1 MSHPPSR
8 RQFLQLLGGAAGVGL
23 LPLNFAAG
31 CGKPA
36 LVIGSYF
43 RPTPEAH
50 ALGLCLLGLDGY
62 PVHYPLDAA
71 RADEPMLAW
80 ALAGEALSPEHG
92 APVRALFPGR
102 HGMFSPKWLDSLT
115 LTREQPTYDALAGV

>member
-23 LPLNFAAG
+23 LPPNFAAG

-43 RPTPEAH
+43 RPTPEAPLTPP
-50 ALGLCLLGLDGY
+50 AQFYINCNWGVPDGIPRPAEWRLRVRGLVD
-62 PVHYPLDAA
+62 HPLD
-71 RADEPMLAW
+71 LA
-80 ALAGEALSPEHG
+80 LEDLLRLPQ
-92 APVRALFPGR
+92 V
-102 HGMFSPKWLDSLT
+102 
-115 LTREQPTYDALAGV
+115 TREVTL